1 MKKNVFVT
9 IGLTSVFI
17 VAIFVGSFLSTS
29 DNYTAYATS
38 SGSPGGKT
46 DSPGDGAS
54 CVQCHTQTIAP
65 SATVIISAPS
75 LAGGYVPG
83 QTYTINAAISGTSSS
98 KIGFEVTAERDLN
111 DAKIG
116 TIIITDPTRTI
127 TVNSGNAITHNS
139 AAGTLAT
146 SGANAWTFDWTAPTA
161 GTGNVTFYGAFN
173 ATNSNST
180 MSGDFVY
187 MTSLAVQEAIPT
199 SIADAVVGEDNYIYP
214 NPATTFFSVAS
225 KFKQVELFNLNGE
238 KVLKLNQT
246 QNKIN
251 IEQLPKG
258 LYFVKLQGD
267 TETVLKKI
275 IVQ

>member
-9 IGLTSVFI
+9 IGLTSVFA
-17 VAIFVGSFLSTS
+17 VAIFVATSLSTS
-29 DNYTAYATS
+29 GHYAVYANS
-38 SGSPGGKT
+38 MGSPGGKT
-46 DSPGDGAS
+46 NSPGDGAS
-54 CVQCHTQTIAP
+54 CVQCHTQTFAP
-65 SATVIISAPS
+65 SATVTISAPA

-116 TIIITDPTRTI
+116 TIIITDPTRTT

-139 AAGTLAT
+139 AAGTT
-146 SGANAWTFDWTAPTA
+146 SISGANAWTFDWTAPTA
-161 GTGNVTFYGAFN
+161 GTGDITFYGAFN
-173 ATNSNST
+173 ATNSNAT
-180 MSGDFVY
+180 MSGDFIY
-187 MTSLAVQEAIPT
+187 MTSLAVQESIPT

-214 NPATTFFSVAS
+214 NPATTFFSVSS
-225 KFKQVELFNLNGE
+225 KFRQVELFNMNGE
-238 KVLKLNQT
+238 KVLEKNQT

-258 LYFVKLQGD
+258 IYFVRLQDNKNVVLEKL
-267 TETVLKKI
+267 I
-275 IVQ
+275 IQ

>member
-9 IGLTSVFI
+9 IGLTSVFA
-17 VAIFVGSFLSTS
+17 VAIFFATSLSTS
-29 DNYTAYATS
+29 SHYAVYANS
-38 SGSPGGKT
+38 MGSPGGKT
-46 DSPGDGAS
+46 NSPGDGAS
-54 CVQCHTQTIAP
+54 CVQCHTQTFVP
-65 SATVIISAPS
+65 SATVTISAPA

-139 AAGTLAT
+139 AAGTTAT
-146 SGANAWTFDWTAPTA
+146 SGTNAWTFDWTAPTA
-161 GTGNVTFYGAFN
+161 GTGDITFYGAFN
-173 ATNSNST
+173 ATNNNST

-187 MTSLAVQEAIPT
+187 MTSLAVQESIPT

-214 NPATTFFSVAS
+214 NPATTFFSVSS
-225 KFKQVELFNLNGE
+225 KFRQVELFNMNGE
-238 KVLKLNQT
+238 KVLEKNQM

-251 IEQLPKG
+251 IEQLSKG
-258 LYFVKLQGD
+258 VYFVRLQDDKNIVLEKL
-267 TETVLKKI
+267 I
-275 IVQ
+275 IQ